1 MFDLIRAAL
10 ARDPAARGWGGAFE
24 VLLTYPGVH
33 AVATHRVA
41 HALWRLGVPLL
52 PRLMSQTSRFFT
64 GVEIHPGAVIGRR
77 FFIDHGMGVV
87 IGETTV
93 IGDNVTLYQGVTLG
107 GAGKETGKR
116 HPTLGNDVVVGC
128 GARVLG
134 NITIG
139 SDVRIGAGSVVVQSV
154 PDDCTV
160 VGVPGRVVRESG
172 RRVIDAPLAHGA
184 IPDPVLRQLGALE
197 ERLARLE
204 NADGAGGNGDGAG
217 PEPRREAPQGG
228 RREPLRE
235 LDRPGDEG

>member
-10 ARDPAARGWGGAFE
+10 ARDPAVRGWGGALE

-33 AVATHRVA
+33 AVATYRVA

-52 PRLMSQTSRFFT
+52 PGLISQSSRFFT
-64 GVEIHPGAVIGRR
+64 GVEIHPGAVIGRG

-93 IGDNVTLYQGVTLG
+93 IGNNVTLYQGVTLG

-116 HPTLGNDVVVGC
+116 HPTLGDDVVVGC

-134 NITIG
+134 NITVG
-139 SDVRIGAGSVVVQSV
+139 NDVRIGAGSVVVQSV

-184 IPDPVLRQLGALE
+184 IPDPVLRQLGDLE
-197 ERLARLE
+197 QRLARLE
-204 NADGAGGNGDGAG
+204 NTGDRGGNGDVPATQ
-217 PEPRREAPQGG
+217 PPREPRRVARQ
-228 RREPLRE
+228 E
-235 LDRPGDEG
+235 LDRARDEG

>member
-1 MFDLIRAAL
+1 MLDLVRAAL
-10 ARDPAARGWGGAFE
+10 ARDPAARGWSGALE

-33 AVATHRVA
+33 AVISHRMA
-41 HALWRLGVPLL
+41 HALWRARVPVLPQLL
-52 PRLMSQTSRFFT
+52 SQWTRFCT
-64 GVEIHPGAVIGRR
+64 GVEIHPGASIGRG

-107 GAGKETGKR
+107 GSGKDTGKR

-134 NITIG
+134 GITVG
-139 SDVRIGAGSVVVQSV
+139 NDVRIGAGSVVVRSV

-160 VGVPGRVVRESG
+160 VGVPGRIVRESG
-172 RRVIDAPLAHGA
+172 RRVIDAPLAHDA

-197 ERLARLE
+197 ERLADLE
-204 NADGAGGNGDGAG
+204 RSRRAGGNGGDGA
-217 PEPRREAPQGG
+217 PVTRH
-228 RREPLRE
+228 E
-235 LDRPGDEG
+235 LDRPGSDG

>member
-10 ARDPAARGWGGAFE
+10 ARDPAARGWGGALE

-41 HALWRLGVPLL
+41 HALWKVGIPLV
-52 PRLMSQTSRFFT
+52 PRLMSQCARFFT
-64 GVEIHPGAVIGRR
+64 GVEIHPGAVIGRG

-116 HPTLGNDVVVGC
+116 HPTLGDDVVVGC

-134 NITIG
+134 NISVG
-139 SDVRIGAGSVVVQSV
+139 NDVRIGAGSVVVQSV
-154 PDDCTV
+154 PNDCTV
-160 VGVPGRVVRESG
+160 VGIPGRVVRESG
-172 RRVIDAPLAHGA
+172 KRVIDAPLAHGA
-184 IPDPVLRQLGALE
+184 IPDPVLKQLGDLE
-197 ERLARLE
+197 QRLAMLE
-204 NADGAGGNGDGAG
+204 TAGRPAEGGGDRTWESRQDGQQG
-217 PEPRREAPQGG
+217 PRQ
-228 RREPLRE
+228 E
-235 LDRPGDEG
+235 LDRHRNEG